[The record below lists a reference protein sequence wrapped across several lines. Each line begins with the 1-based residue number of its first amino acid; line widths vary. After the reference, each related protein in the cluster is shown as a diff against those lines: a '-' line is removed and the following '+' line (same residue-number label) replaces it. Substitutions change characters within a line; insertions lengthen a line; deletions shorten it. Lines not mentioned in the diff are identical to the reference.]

1 MIVLVAIFAIV
12 VVAAAV
18 QGVTG
23 FGFALVAMPL
33 LQLVAEPHAAVV
45 GSSLAT
51 LLLMV
56 GVAVREREHVRWSA
70 AVPLMAAAAVGMPIG
85 LLALQ
90 RLSGTALS
98 LLTALAALSC
108 TALVWR
114 DMRLPSGRGTVIG
127 AGVLVGVLST
137 STGTSG
143 PPLVA
148 AFKAM
153 GYEPREFRAT
163 IAGMFGFTSVVSVAG
178 FVATGQVSRAAIVLG
193 SVALPATWVGWWA
206 GNRLFRRIDTDR
218 FRHFVL
224 VALVVS
230 CVLAIMRIV
239 VT

>member
-12 VVAAAV
+12 AVAAAV

-45 GSSLAT
+45 GAGLASLFLT
-51 LLLMV
+51 LW
-56 GVAVREREHVRWSA
+56 VAVREREHVRWSA
-70 AVPLMAAAAVGMPIG
+70 AGLLSTAALVGMPFG
-85 LLALQ
+85 LLAL
-90 RLSGTALS
+90 RGLSGTWLS
-98 LLTALAALSC
+98 LLTAVAALGC
-108 TALVWR
+108 TGLVWLNL
-114 DMRLPSGRGTVIG
+114 RLPPGRSAVIG
-127 AGVLVGVLST
+127 AGVLVGALST

-148 AFKAM
+148 AFRGM

-163 IAGMFGFTSVVSVAG
+163 IAGVFGFTGVVSALG
-178 FVATGQVSRAAIVLG
+178 FVVTGQVSRAALVLG
-193 SVALPATWVGWWA
+193 AVALPASLIGWWA
-206 GNRLFRRIDTDR
+206 GNRLFRRIATDR
-218 FRHFVL
+218 FRRIVL

-230 CVLAIMRIV
+230 CVLAIIRIV